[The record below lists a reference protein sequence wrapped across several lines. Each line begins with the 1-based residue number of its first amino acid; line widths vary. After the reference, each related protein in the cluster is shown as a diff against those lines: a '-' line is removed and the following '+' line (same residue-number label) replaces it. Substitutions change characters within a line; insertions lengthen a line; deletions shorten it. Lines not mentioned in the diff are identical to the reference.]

1 MANIKLT
8 NEEVWLISS
17 INTNVQSAQQELQ
30 RLMAARAS
38 LTQLLENKYNAVFNP
53 KTGLLEPKPKEKS
66 KKVKE
71 A

>member
-8 NEEVWLISS
+8 NEEVWLTRSTT
-17 INTNVQSAQQELQ
+17 TNVRNAQQELQ

-53 KTGLLEPKPKEKS
+53 KTGLLEPKPKEKT
-66 KKVKE
+66 KKE